1 MNGRQRILPVR
12 REYNRWVAN
21 QTLEDYALRF
31 TAKSAR
37 RWTAARVSQT
47 AIGAISFLALE
58 AVGGAITLSFGFAN
72 AVAAILAATVI
83 LFVTGIPIS
92 VYAARHGVDID
103 LLTRGAGFGY
113 IGSTITSLIYASFTF
128 ILFAVEASI
137 MTAALELAF
146 GMPLWI
152 GYIVSAVVVIPLVT
166 HGVTWI
172 SRFQLWTQPLW
183 IGLNLLP
190 VGFILAQDWGSVEA
204 WMAFPGLEATGPDGF
219 DLLKFGAAAAV
230 ILALMPQIGEQVDI
244 LRFLPGNGQ
253 ARGWNWWLSLFAA
266 GPGWI
271 VLGAPKLLFGSFLAV
286 LALRSGVSPE
296 HAAEPAY
303 MYEAAF
309 GFVVPNETAVLLLTA
324 GFVVVSQLKINVMN
338 AYAGSLAWSNFFS
351 RLTHSHPGR
360 VVWLVF
366 NVAIALLLM
375 ELGIYR
381 ALEATFGLFA
391 NVAVAWLGA
400 IVADLAINKPLG
412 LSPPGIEFK
421 RAHLYDLNPV
431 GLGSMG
437 LATLL
442 SMLAF
447 AGAFGETA
455 AALSAFVALGTA
467 LLAAPLIAWGTGGR
481 FYLARRG
488 RAEWATRKVIACR
501 VCEHPFE
508 PEDMA
513 YCPAYAAPICSLCC
527 SLDARCH
534 DLCKPHARFAAQ
546 AAELAGATLPK
557 RLLARVDSRTGRYL
571 GGFSLLAG
579 VLSLVLGLIYY
590 QAALASP
597 QDTDTIAAALWAA
610 FFILLIVSGIAT
622 WFFVLAQESRRV
634 AQEESARQT
643 SLLLKEIA
651 AHKRTDAA
659 LQSAKERA
667 EAASLAKSRYVVGM
681 SHELR
686 TPLNAV
692 LGYAQLLEADAAI
705 PREKA
710 GGIRTIRR
718 SAEHLSGLIDGILDI
733 SRIETGR
740 LTLQRSD
747 VRLDDFLAQIVD
759 MIRLQAE
766 AKGLAF
772 RFVRPAHLPD
782 IVRTDEKRLR
792 QILINLLSNAVK
804 YTEKGSVTFEIA
816 YRSQVAILSVTDTGP
831 GIADGEAARIFEP
844 FERGSAAR
852 GKLPGLGLGLTI
864 TRLLASLMGGD
875 VTMESRP
882 GEGSRFA
889 VRVMLSAAPPRPAS
903 KGGAQ
908 APEPDAPVRGYA
920 GPRRTILVADDDE
933 AHRDLMV
940 ELLRP
945 LGFIVLTAA
954 DGPTALRLVSEIRPD
969 LFLLDIQMPGM
980 DGWALAR
987 RLRAQAQ
994 DGAIL
999 MVSATLAETPA
1010 PGLEAEDD
1018 PGVAGA
1024 LTKPVDLRAL
1034 LSAIGRAL
1042 TLDWT
1047 RDEAPP
1053 VEASAPGRPPALLPD
1068 ADRDELRRLGRIG
1081 FAKGIERKL
1090 AALEEDPA
1098 HREVVARLR
1107 RPARD
1112 FDWARFAAILD
1123 EAGDA

>member
-1 MNGRQRILPVR
+1 MIGRQRILPVR
-12 REYNRWVAN
+12 REYNRFVAN

-72 AVAAILAATVI
+72 AVAAILCVTLV
-83 LFVTGIPIS
+83 LFLTGIPIS
-92 VYAARHGVDID
+92 LYAARHGVDID

-113 IGSTITSLIYASFTF
+113 IGSTVTSLIYATFTF

-146 GMPLWI
+146 GLPLWI

-190 VGFILAQDWGSVEA
+190 IGFILWHDAASVEA
-204 WMAFPGLEATGPDGF
+204 WVGFPGLDATGGGGL
-219 DLLKFGAAAAV
+219 DLLQFGAAASV

-244 LRFLPGNGQ
+244 LRFLPARGQ
-253 ARGWNWWLSLFAA
+253 KRGWNWWFSLFAA

-286 LALRSGVSPE
+286 LALRHGISPE

-303 MYEAAF
+303 MYQAAF
-309 GFVVPNETAVLLLTA
+309 GFVLPSETAVLLLTA

-381 ALEATFGLFA
+381 ALEVTFGLFA

-442 SMLAF
+442 SLV
-447 AGAFGETA
+447 AFGGALGEMA
-455 AALSAFVALGTA
+455 QALSAFVALGTA
-467 LLAAPLIAWGTGGR
+467 LVVAPLIAWGTGGR
-481 FYLARRG
+481 YYLARRP
-488 RAEWATRKVIACR
+488 RAEWASRASIACSI
-501 VCEHPFE
+501 CEHPFE

-546 AAELAGATLPK
+546 AAGFAEAVLPE
-557 RLLARVDSRTGRYL
+557 RVVRRIDSRTGRYL
-571 GGFSLLAG
+571 GGFALLAG
-579 VLSLVLGLIYY
+579 VISIVLGLIYY
-590 QAALASP
+590 QATLASP
-597 QDTDTIAAALWAA
+597 NDTETIAAALWAA

-651 AHKRTDAA
+651 AHRRTDAA
-659 LQSAKERA
+659 LQAAKERA

-692 LGYAQLLEADAAI
+692 LGYAQLLEGDAAI
-705 PREKA
+705 PPERA

-740 LTLQRSD
+740 LALQPAD
-747 VRLDDFLAQIVD
+747 VRLPDFLAQIVD
-759 MIRLQAE
+759 MFRLQAS
-766 AKGLAF
+766 AKGLEF
-772 RFVRPAHLPD
+772 RFERPAHLPE

-804 YTEKGSVTFEIA
+804 YTEEGTVTLKVD
-816 YRSQVAILSVTDTGP
+816 YRSQVATISVTDTGP
-831 GIADGEAARIFEP
+831 GIAEPEQARIFEP
-844 FERGSAAR
+844 FERGDAAR

-875 VTMESRP
+875 VSMRSRP
-882 GEGSRFA
+882 GEGSRFEL
-889 VRVMLSAAPPRPAS
+889 RMMLSSVAPHVARPATS
-903 KGGAQ
+903 ETSE
-908 APEPDAPVRGYA
+908 APARVHGYL
-920 GPRRTILVADDDE
+920 GPRRTVLVVDDDE
-933 AHRDLMV
+933 AHRELMV
-940 ELLRP
+940 EVLRP
-945 LGFIVLTAA
+945 LGFIVLTAG
-954 DGPTALRLVSEIRPD
+954 DGPTALGLVAEIRPD
-969 LFLLDIQMPGM
+969 LFLLDIQMPSM
-980 DGWALAR
+980 DGWTLAR
-987 RLRAQAQ
+987 ALRDAGQT
-994 DGAIL
+994 GAVL
-999 MVSATLAETPA
+999 MLSATLAEMPP
-1010 PGLEAEDD
+1010 PGSDGDD
-1018 PGVAGA
+1018 PSIDGA
-1024 LTKPVDLRAL
+1024 LPKPVDLRSLLARIGTAL
-1034 LSAIGRAL
+1034 DLEWSQGSPAPG
-1042 TLDWT
+1042 
-1047 RDEAPP
+1047 EAP
-1053 VEASAPGRPPALLPD
+1053 APAGPMRRPPP
-1068 ADRDELRRLGRIG
+1068 ADIAELARLGRIG
-1081 FAKGIERKL
+1081 FASGVERKL
-1090 AALEEDPA
+1090 EALGADPALRDFAAALRVRAEA
-1098 HREVVARLR
+1098 
-1107 RPARD
+1107 
-1112 FDWARFAAILD
+1112 FDWKGFGRLL
-1123 EAGDA
+1123 ESEGDD

>member
-83 LFVTGIPIS
+83 LFLTGIPIS

-113 IGSTITSLIYASFTF
+113 IGSTVTSLIYASFTF

-146 GMPLWI
+146 GLPLWI
-152 GYIVSAVVVIPLVT
+152 GYIVSAVAVIPLVT

-204 WMAFPGLEATGPDGF
+204 WMAFPGLEATGGGF
-219 DLLKFGAAAAV
+219 DLLQFGAACSV

-244 LRFLPGNGQ
+244 LRFLPGNGH
-253 ARGWNWWLSLFAA
+253 RKRWNWWLSLFAA

-309 GFVVPNETAVLLLTA
+309 GFVVPNGTAVLLLTA
-324 GFVVVSQLKINVMN
+324 AFVVVSQLKINVMN

-447 AGAFGETA
+447 AGVFGEMA
-455 AALSAFVALGTA
+455 QALSAFVALGTA
-467 LLAAPLIAWGTGGR
+467 LLTAPLIAWGTGGR
-481 FYLARRG
+481 FYLARKP
-488 RAEWATRKVIACR
+488 RAEWAKRKAITCR
-501 VCEHPFE
+501 VCELPFE

-513 YCPAYAAPICSLCC
+513 HCPAYAAPICSLCC

-546 AAELAGATLPK
+546 ASALARATLPQP
-557 RLLARVDSRTGRYL
+557 LLARVDSRTGRYL
-571 GGFSLLAG
+571 GGLGLLAA
-579 VLSLVLGLIYY
+579 VLSLVLGLIHY
-590 QAALASP
+590 QATLASP
-597 QDTDTIAAALWAA
+597 RDSETIAAALWAA
-610 FFILLIVSGIAT
+610 FFILLIVAGIAT

-659 LQSAKERA
+659 LQAAKERA

-692 LGYAQLLEADAAI
+692 LGYAQLLEDDAAI

-740 LTLQRSD
+740 LALQRAD
-747 VRLDDFLAQIVD
+747 VRLDDFLAQIVE
-759 MIRLQAE
+759 MVRLQAE

-772 RFVRPAHLPD
+772 RFVKPAGLPD
-782 IVRTDEKRLR
+782 VVRTDEKRLR
-792 QILINLLSNAVK
+792 QILINLLTNAVK
-804 YTEKGSVTFEIA
+804 YTEAGSVTFEVA

-831 GIADGEAARIFEP
+831 GIAETEAARIFEP
-844 FERGSAAR
+844 FERGDAAR

-875 VTMESRP
+875 VSMSSRL
-882 GEGSRFA
+882 GEGSRFE
-889 VRVMLSAAPPRPAS
+889 VRVMLSAAPPRPSRDA
-903 KGGAQ
+903 GVAVPRPE
-908 APEPDAPVRGYA
+908 APARGYA
-920 GPRRTILVADDDE
+920 GSRRTILVADDDE
-933 AHRDLMV
+933 AHRELMM

-954 DGPTALRLVSEIRPD
+954 DGATALRLVSEIRPD

-980 DGWALAR
+980 DGWRLAR
-987 RLRAQAQ
+987 RLRAAGQG
-994 DGAIL
+994 GAIL
-999 MVSATLAETPA
+999 MLSATLAEMPA
-1010 PGLEAEDD
+1010 PDGEAEDD
-1018 PGVAGA
+1018 PAIAGA
-1024 LTKPVDLRAL
+1024 LTKPVDLKAL
-1034 LSAIGRAL
+1034 LSAIGRTLAL
-1042 TLDWT
+1042 EWT
-1047 RDEAPP
+1047 REEPSPAP
-1053 VEASAPGRPPALLPD
+1053 APAVSDAAARPGA
-1068 ADRDELRRLGRIG
+1068 ADMAELKRLGRIG
-1081 FAKGIERKL
+1081 FAKGVERKL
-1090 AALEEDPA
+1090 DALDADPQLAGFVAALRA
-1098 HREVVARLR
+1098 
-1107 RPARD
+1107 PARD
-1112 FDWARFAAILD
+1112 FDWKRFVAIL
-1123 EAGDA
+1123 EASDDA